1 MKNRIA
7 NLLIIFG
14 ALIATVLSPLLFSY
28 RVPLQILIIIGGF
41 CLGFSYVLFTSVYS
55 GTIWG
60 IEIKCSNNDR
70 KMKIIGAIGLVL
82 GGFSIICLIY
92 AILIAVGSFNILL
105 LIVDVA
111 CFVVPVI
118 IGPPVGKTYLEKS
131 ALNDN
136 GNEVLDQFPIF
147 SHIDSNM
154 EQAVSFV
161 VSYEGVALY
170 SKANYCYA
178 VYLYEDY
185 ELGTLSTPEE
195 VALVGAYFLQ
205 KYGKDYTFKVDMKVI
220 PGEPGQTVVA
230 VGTGGVGIARTSG
243 TLDKRI
249 FRSYIFTKR
258 K

>member
-1 MKNRIA
+1 M
-7 NLLIIFG
+7 
-14 ALIATVLSPLLFSY
+14 
-28 RVPLQILIIIGGF
+28 
-41 CLGFSYVLFTSVYS
+41 
-55 GTIWG
+55 
-60 IEIKCSNNDR
+60 
-70 KMKIIGAIGLVL
+70 
-82 GGFSIICLIY
+82 
-92 AILIAVGSFNILL
+92 
-105 LIVDVA
+105 
-111 CFVVPVI
+111 
-118 IGPPVGKTYLEKS
+118 
-131 ALNDN
+131 
-136 GNEVLDQFPIF
+136 LDQFPIF

-243 TLDKRI
+243 TPDKRI